1 MFSHG
6 SQGDDNQVQTA
17 WALQIVGTV
26 QRPTL
31 PTELLGAAIAFWGL
45 ALPLRVKVMS
55 PVGKLSHQASD
66 QSVSFWLLLQ
76 ESQCFLLDIPT
87 WEKYGQRAYDSGTI
101 VSSRTVEHLSSH

>member
-1 MFSHG
+1 MFSHD

-45 ALPLRVKVMS
+45 ALPLRGEGCVSCGKAEPSSIRPVSVFLAFVAGIKV
-55 PVGKLSHQASD
+55 
-66 QSVSFWLLLQ
+66 F
-76 ESQCFLLDIPT
+76 FT
-87 WEKYGQRAYDSGTI
+87 
-101 VSSRTVEHLSSH
+101 